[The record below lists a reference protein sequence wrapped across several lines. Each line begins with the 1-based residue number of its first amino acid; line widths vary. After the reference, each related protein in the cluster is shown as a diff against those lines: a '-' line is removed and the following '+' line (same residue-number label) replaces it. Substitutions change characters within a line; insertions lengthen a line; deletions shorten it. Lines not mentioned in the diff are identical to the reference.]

1 MQDKDNSY
9 DKYYTY
15 RNNKIG
21 DNSKNNN
28 SYLNKTNL
36 TEYQH
41 EKKINNIYKKKST
54 DKKNSKDSGKSGS
67 IPGVRMYN
75 QYIEHIKKRE
85 EKIKKIKDEEEK
97 REIKELKFKPD
108 INKSTINYSPGRIE
122 DKLIAYGNK
131 YKQKRFNKKKE
142 NLFEEEHRPQLT
154 KETEILGKIKRK
166 NRKDNLQNHI
176 ILINPDYLVE
186 PIRKENINKMMTET
200 NTNSNKG
207 FISKNDNL
215 KNNYRSKST
224 DNIKNKY
231 YKTYYNPLHPV
242 TRKTTKILGRKIPL
256 PKLTPDKNL
265 YDYLYIEGKL
275 LKEKRDLERMKFL
288 EKQYPFKPKL
298 SKSTDKTKNTIISKK
313 NVFDRLYT
321 AQNLQERNNKTPDKN
336 LKDSK
341 NGQLLFKPKIT
352 RGPLNPKQR
361 ELSYNND
368 INNNNKR
375 NEELENKKKEEIRN
389 KYFKKMNKIITEAKK
404 MKYIELFNRL
414 DSDNDGLISY
424 KKIKLSTLD
433 NKKLIALTPILQEL
447 QYNGVEMNVNTF
459 CQKIDNIQ
467 EIKNIMENELN
478 EIN

>member
-1 MQDKDNSY
+1 M
-9 DKYYTY
+9 
-15 RNNKIG
+15 
-21 DNSKNNN
+21 
-28 SYLNKTNL
+28 
-36 TEYQH
+36 TEYHQ
-41 EKKINNIYKKKST
+41 EKQIFNDVNKKKSN
-54 DKKNSKDSGKSGS
+54 DKKCSKDNGKNSS

-85 EKIKKIKDEEEK
+85 EKIKKIKDEEENK
-97 REIKELKFKPD
+97 EKKELKFMPH
-108 INKSTINYSPGRIE
+108 INKSKISYSPGRIE

-142 NLFEEEHRPQLT
+142 NIFENEHRPKLT

-166 NRKDNLQNHI
+166 NRKENLPNHI

-186 PIRKENINKMMTET
+186 PMQKDNINKTMIEN
-200 NTNSNKG
+200 NTNRNSSLN
-207 FISKNDNL
+207 SKNVNL

-242 TRKTTKILGRKIPL
+242 TRKTTKIFGRKIPL

-275 LKEKRDLERMKFL
+275 LKEKKDLERMKFL
-288 EKQYPFKPKL
+288 ERQYPFKPDL
-298 SKSTDKTKNTIISKK
+298 SKSTDKAKNSKISKR

-321 AQNLQERNNKTPDKN
+321 AQNLRERNNKTPDKY

-341 NGQLLFKPKIT
+341 NGQMLFKPKIT
-352 RGPLNPKQR
+352 RGPLNPNQR
-361 ELSYNND
+361 ELSYDNEND
-368 INNNNKR
+368 INFENKK

-389 KYFKKMNKIITEAKK
+389 KYIKKMNKLILEAKK
-404 MKYIELFNRL
+404 MKYIELFNSL
-414 DSDNDGLISY
+414 DSDNDGVISY
-424 KKIKLSTLD
+424 KKIKLSTID

-447 QYNGVEMNVNTF
+447 QYNGVQMDANTF
-459 CQKIDNIQ
+459 CQKVDNIQ

-478 EIN
+478 TNN

>member
-1 MQDKDNSY
+1 MTEYHQEKKVY
-9 DKYYTY
+9 
-15 RNNKIG
+15 NKI
-21 DNSKNNN
+21 
-28 SYLNKTNL
+28 NK
-36 TEYQH
+36 Q
-41 EKKINNIYKKKST
+41 KST
-54 DKKNSKDSGKSGS
+54 DKKSSKDSGKSGS

-75 QYIEHIKKRE
+75 QYIEHVKKRE

-97 REIKELKFKPD
+97 KEKKELKFKPE
-108 INKSTINYSPGRIE
+108 INKSKINYSPGRIE
-122 DKLIAYGNK
+122 DKLIAYGNI

-142 NLFEEEHRPQLT
+142 NIFENEHRPKLT

-166 NRKDNLQNHI
+166 NRKENLQNHI

-186 PIRKENINKMMTET
+186 PIRKDKINKTMIE
-200 NTNSNKG
+200 NNSNNNNV
-207 FISKNDNL
+207 FSSKKDNL

-224 DNIKNKY
+224 DNIQTKY
-231 YKTYYNPLHPV
+231 YKTYYNPMHPV

-298 SKSTDKTKNTIISKK
+298 SKSTDKTKNSKVSK
-313 NVFDRLYT
+313 RNVFDRLYT
-321 AQNLQERNNKTPDKN
+321 TQNLRERNKTPDKN

-341 NGQLLFKPKIT
+341 NDQLLFKPKIT
-352 RGPLNPKQR
+352 RGPLNPNQR
-361 ELSYNND
+361 ELSYDNE
-368 INNNNKR
+368 INYENKKK
-375 NEELENKKKEEIRN
+375 EELENQKKEEIRN
-389 KYFKKMNKIITEAKK
+389 KYIKKMNKIITEAKK
-404 MKYIELFNRL
+404 MKYIELFNSL

-433 NKKLIALTPILQEL
+433 NKKLIALTPILKEL
-447 QYNGVEMNVNTF
+447 QYNSVVMDVNAF
-459 CQKIDNIQ
+459 CKRVDNIH

-478 EIN
+478 TIN